1 MTSQTLFLDA
11 PLLEIFFTNS
21 ISFNRSAF
29 FLGLQLGLDYN
40 WGSLD
45 ILPSDF
51 LAHIFSNIVIFCL
64 SMSPV
69 GFIGIICLASTLNL
83 MDRQITHV
91 SSSLSKE
98 EDSSNTK
105 PPMNLVCSQASA
117 YGVWNFWSFV
127 YNQSDPTGKDLNK
140 LFDKPSIARQTRY
153 IDGVAYSGF
162 LFRPSIALGQGE
174 FSHFN
179 FLGTVVK
186 VNLKNFCLLNDKYI
200 IYSGQIQA
208 NPALPQVGD
217 SLFIRQFY
225 DKAHVKKEDSYI
237 SDYESE

>member
-11 PLLEIFFTNS
+11 PLLVIFFTNS
-21 ISFNRSAF
+21 ISFNRTAF

-45 ILPSDF
+45 ILPSDY
-51 LAHIFSNIVIFCL
+51 LAPIYSNIVIFCL

-69 GFIGIICLASTLNL
+69 GFTGIICLASSLNL
-83 MDRQITHV
+83 MDRQITKV

-117 YGVWNFWSFV
+117 YGVWNLWSFV
-127 YNQSDPTGKDLNK
+127 YNHSDPTGKDLNK
-140 LFDKPSIARQTRY
+140 LFDKPSKVRETRY

-174 FSHFN
+174 FSKFN
-179 FLGTVVK
+179 FLGTVAK
-186 VNLKNFCLLNDKYI
+186 VNLKNFYLLNDKYN
-200 IYSGQIQA
+200 IYSGQAQA
-208 NPALPQVGD
+208 NPP
-217 SLFIRQFY
+217 Y
-225 DKAHVKKEDSYI
+225 PK
-237 SDYESE
+237 

>member
-1 MTSQTLFLDA
+1 
-11 PLLEIFFTNS
+11 
-21 ISFNRSAF
+21 
-29 FLGLQLGLDYN
+29 
-40 WGSLD
+40 
-45 ILPSDF
+45 
-51 LAHIFSNIVIFCL
+51 
-64 SMSPV
+64 MSPV

-83 MDRQITHV
+83 MYRQITHA

-105 PPMNLVCSQASA
+105 PLMNLVCSQASA

-179 FLGTVVK
+179 FSGTVVK

-200 IYSGQIQA
+200 IYSGQVQA

-225 DKAHVKKEDSYI
+225 DKAHVKKKMIPTSLI
-237 SDYESE
+237 MNQNSMCLSKQTNKQTNKQTKFQSFKVSKFQTNKQSFKVSNKQTNKQTNKNSH